1 MSDIAVIENLVSPD
15 SNETNPEQQPL
26 SEDASRGRVLVVDDE
41 PSVRRGICRALRLE
55 GYVVTEARSGDE
67 AWEILTNGRLLPDAM
82 VLDMVLPNET
92 GLAFLARL
100 PQPLP
105 LAVILVSGQGKIH
118 HAVEALRL
126 GASDFLEKPV
136 GIDELRPAVERAV
149 AVRRAQKERSWEQT
163 VTDAVAPALPAPTGA
178 RLRKGSYQS
187 LIDDS
192 ERHVLRSTLDL
203 CQGNV
208 AAAARLL
215 HLDRGNLFRRLKRLG
230 MR

>member
-1 MSDIAVIENLVSPD
+1 MENIVSPEPID
-15 SNETNPEQQPL
+15 QNAEQQQPPL
-26 SEDASRGRVLVVDDE
+26 AEDAIRGRVLVVDDE
-41 PSVRRGICRALRLE
+41 PAVRRGICRALRLE

-67 AWEILTNGRLLPDAM
+67 AFEILTNGRLLPDVM
-82 VLDMVLPNET
+82 VLDLVLPNET

-105 LAVILVSGQGKIH
+105 LAVILVSGQGKIP

-149 AVRRAQKERSWEQT
+149 ASRRSQQERSWEET
-163 VTDAVAPALPAPTGA
+163 VSNAVAPALPAPTSA

-208 AAAARLL
+208 AAAARML